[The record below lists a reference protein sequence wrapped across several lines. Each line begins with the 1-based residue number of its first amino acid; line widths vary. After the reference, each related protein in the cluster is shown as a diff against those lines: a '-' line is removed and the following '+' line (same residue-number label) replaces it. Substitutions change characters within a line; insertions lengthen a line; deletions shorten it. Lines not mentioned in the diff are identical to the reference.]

1 MAISKAQQE
10 AVARYND
17 KNYDS
22 ICLRLPAGRKH
33 LVEKLADDN
42 NMSVN
47 MLLNCLIFPACGVA
61 SFDVW
66 NNPDYQFED
75 KRENA
80 NYEPMTIKVPPG
92 RRNFLQKVADHH
104 KVSTNDLIN
113 TAILRGLGVDPN
125 LWDTTQQRNQATAQ
139 QSEQPTE

>member
-1 MAISKAQQE
+1 MPISKAQQE
-10 AVARYND
+10 AVTRYND

-47 MLLNCLIFPACGVA
+47 MLLNYLIYPACGVA

-75 KRENA
+75 NRENA
-80 NYEPMTIKVPPG
+80 VYEPLTIKVPPG
-92 RRNFLQKVADHH
+92 RRNTLRKCADYY
-104 KVSTNDLIN
+104 KSNMNDLIN
-113 TAILRGLGVDPN
+113 IAIVRGLGFDPDT
-125 LWDTTQQRNQATAQ
+125 WDTTKPSNQAAQ
-139 QSEQPTE
+139 QQGEQPTE